1 MLWFKA
7 GMYLGYDYWRVCKRP
22 LTVFNHVEKR
32 AFNSRAFKYL
42 PLVFIL
48 AINGLI
54 LGY

>member
-1 MLWFKA
+1 M
-7 GMYLGYDYWRVCKRP
+7 RVSI
-22 LTVFNHVEKR
+22 LTTAINRIQSRRKR